1 MLHPSIAERYVQHR
15 TIYTRLLRLCFSFA
29 GLYWIAIYMLPL
41 EKHAT
46 LRAGQ
51 SVIYF
56 ILMTLWGLDYLREQR
71 RLAVIIKA
79 ANVKE
84 ISPIA
89 VEYSDVV
96 AYDALFTMVAFRSGF
111 WGVFVPLLF
120 GVGLATSIV
129 LIVLQY
135 ARLVV
140 SF

>member
-1 MLHPSIAERYVQHR
+1 
-15 TIYTRLLRLCFSFA
+15 
-29 GLYWIAIYMLPL
+29 MLPL